1 VAASET
7 FSSAAKPDYL
17 VSVTAILRNDEAIVE
32 QFAREIVGLLNEH
45 YRYFEL
51 VLIDNH
57 CEDETPAAA
66 ARLATELPGMRI
78 VRLSRPCSLEVAL
91 GAGLE
96 HAIGDYVVALDC
108 RSDPASIVVPIVASL
123 VSGLDVVVGQTEGSG
138 TGILRG
144 ALSRFGR
151 RLTSAI
157 LHIETV
163 PNTGICHGFTR
174 RALNSIT
181 RIQSKSRFILYD
193 SRAVGYRHQALR
205 YRRQLRPGA
214 RNRPEPFLAAVGGR
228 IQMVIA
234 HSLLPLRVAS
244 LLGLLASLA
253 NLIYL
258 AYIFG
263 VVLFKRRIA
272 EGWLTTSLLN
282 TVMFLAVFLILA
294 VLTEYVGRI
303 LEESK
308 NQPSFFVEEEI
319 DSRVSTYDRQRLNVV
334 GEQDANRTDW
344 Q

>member
-1 VAASET
+1 MSASET

-32 QFAREIVGLLNEH
+32 PFAREIVALLHQH

-57 CEDETPAAA
+57 CDDATAARA
-66 ARLATELPGMRI
+66 ARLAGELPGMRI

-91 GAGLE
+91 SAGLD

-108 RSDPASIVVPIVASL
+108 RSDPASIVVPIVTSL

-138 TGILRG
+138 EGILRG

-157 LHIETV
+157 LHIEAV

-181 RIQSKSRFILYD
+181 RIHSKSRFILYD
-193 SRAVGYRHQALR
+193 SRAVGYRHQVLR

-214 RNRPEPFLAAVGGR
+214 RTRPEPFLAAVGGR
-228 IQMVIA
+228 MQMLIA
-234 HSLLPLRVAS
+234 HSLLPLRLAS
-244 LLGLLASLA
+244 LLGLSASFG
-253 NLIYL
+253 NLVYL

-272 EGWLTTSLLN
+272 EGWLTTSLTS

-303 LEESK
+303 LEESQ

-319 DSRVSTYDRQRLNVV
+319 DSRVSSYDRQRLNVV
-334 GEQDANRTDW
+334 SEQDAKRTDR